1 MSEETRALF
10 YRAYNS
16 ALNAL
21 DEEEY
26 GQLLEQVKLPEVLVS
41 DVKCYPVLS
50 ETIKTIFDGKHRSSM
65 LFAML
70 YKGWPIDSKA
80 NPTKVA
86 AMFRQEQGSSS
97 TCSGALVPCHIID
110 ESGLIPQVNSFLG
123 SDVLANTSWSSQ
135 LCFPAAQ

>member
-10 YRAYNS
+10 YRGYNS

-26 GQLLEQVKLPEVLVS
+26 GQLLEQIKLPEVLVF
-41 DVKCYPVLS
+41 DVECYPVPS
-50 ETIKTIFDGKHRSSM
+50 ETIKIMFNGKHRSSM

-86 AMFRQEQGSSS
+86 AIFRQEQGFSS
-97 TCSGALVPCHIID
+97 TSSGALLPCHIID
-110 ESGLIPQVNSFLG
+110 ESGLIPQVNSFLC
-123 SDVLANTSWSSQ
+123 SDVLALTGWYS
-135 LCFPAAQ
+135 

>member
-26 GQLLEQVKLPEVLVS
+26 GQLLEQIKLPEVLVF

-50 ETIKTIFDGKHRSSM
+50 ETIKTIFDGNHRSSM

-70 YKGWPIDSKA
+70 YKGWPIDLKA

-86 AMFRQEQGSSS
+86 AIFRQEQGSSS
-97 TCSGALVPCHIID
+97 TCSGALVPCPHH
-110 ESGLIPQVNSFLG
+110 
-123 SDVLANTSWSSQ
+123 
-135 LCFPAAQ
+135 

>member
-26 GQLLEQVKLPEVLVS
+26 GQLLEQIKLPEVLVF

-50 ETIKTIFDGKHRSSM
+50 ETIKTIFNGKHRSSM

-86 AMFRQEQGSSS
+86 AIFRQEQGFSS
-97 TCSGALVPCHIID
+97 TSSGALLPCHIID

-123 SDVLANTSWSSQ
+123 SDVLALTGWYS
-135 LCFPAAQ
+135 